1 MTEFLKKICPVILAV
16 LLFTPLQGRPQEPGE
31 QALLEEQ
38 QKQLQKKRDTLRQ
51 EQDFLRFQK
60 GFYVSDSKYLLL
72 DFVKEAGQLKYKN
85 RVLKSFKFTPAFKIS
100 SQTIQPGAVAL
111 TRKIQT
117 SGGWR
122 SLTFGAALV
131 IQMKSKAARREDRRV
146 PRIAVSRSDMASL
159 FYALEEGSR
168 AYVVR

>member
-1 MTEFLKKICPVILAV
+1 MSGFFKKICPLVLAV

-38 QKQLQKKRDTLRQ
+38 QKQLRKKRDTLRQ
-51 EQDFLRFQK
+51 EQDFLQFQK
-60 GFYVSDSKYLLL
+60 EFYVSDSKYLLL

-85 RVLKSFKFTPAFKIS
+85 RVLKSFIFTPSVKIP
-100 SQTIQPGAVAL
+100 SQAIQPGAVTL
-111 TRKIQT
+111 TKKIQT

-122 SLTFGAALV
+122 SLTFGASLV
-131 IQMKSKAARREDRRV
+131 IQMKSKAARREDLRV
-146 PRIAVSRSDMASL
+146 PRITVSRSDMASL

-168 AYVVR
+168 AYVVK

>member
-1 MTEFLKKICPVILAV
+1 MTEFLKKICPLVLAV
-16 LLFTPLQGRPQEPGE
+16 LLFAPLQGRPQEPGE

-38 QKQLQKKRDTLRQ
+38 QKQLQKKRDTLKQ
-51 EQDFLRFQK
+51 EQDFLQFQK
-60 GFYVSDSKYLLL
+60 EFYVSGSKYLLL
-72 DFVKEAGQLKYKN
+72 DFVKGAGQLKYKN

-100 SQTIQPGAVAL
+100 SQAIRPGAVTL

-117 SGGWR
+117 PGGWR
-122 SLTFGAALV
+122 SLTFGGALV

-146 PRIAVSRSDMASL
+146 PRITISRSDMASL

>member
-1 MTEFLKKICPVILAV
+1 MTEFLKKTCPVVLAV
-16 LLFTPLQGRPQEPGE
+16 LLLAPLQGRPQEPGE

-38 QKQLQKKRDTLRQ
+38 QKQLQKKRDTLKQ
-51 EQDFLRFQK
+51 EQDFLQFQK
-60 GFYVSDSKYLLL
+60 EFHVSDSKYLLL
-72 DFVKEAGQLKYKN
+72 DFVRKAGQLKYKN
-85 RVLKSFKFTPAFKIS
+85 RVLKSFKFTPAFKVPAHA
-100 SQTIQPGAVAL
+100 IQPGAVTL

-122 SLTFGAALV
+122 SLTFGASLV

-146 PRIAVSRSDMASL
+146 PRLTISRSDMASL
-159 FYALEEGSR
+159 FYALEEGSL

>member
-16 LLFTPLQGRPQEPGE
+16 LLFTPLQGQPQGPGE

-38 QKQLQKKRDTLRQ
+38 QKQLQKKRATLKQ
-51 EQDFLRFQK
+51 EQDFLQFQK
-60 GFYVSDSKYLLL
+60 EVYVSDSKYLLL

-85 RVLKSFKFTPAFKIS
+85 RVLKSFKFTPSFKLS
-100 SQTIQPGAVAL
+100 SQTIRPGAVTL
-111 TRKIQT
+111 TKKIQT

-146 PRIAVSRSDMASL
+146 PRLIVSRSDMASL
-159 FYALEEGSR
+159 FYALEEGSI
-168 AYVVR
+168 AYVVK

>member
-1 MTEFLKKICPVILAV
+1 MTEFLKKTCLVIIAV
-16 LLFTPLQGRPQEPGE
+16 LLFAPLEGRPQEPGE

-38 QKQLQKKRDTLRQ
+38 QKQLQKKRDRLRQ
-51 EQDFLRFQK
+51 EQDFLQFQK
-60 GFYVSDSKYLLL
+60 EFYVSDSKYLLL
-72 DFVKEAGQLKYKN
+72 DFVKGAGQLKYKN
-85 RVLKSFKFTPAFKIS
+85 RVLKGFIFTPSFKVSAQPIK
-100 SQTIQPGAVAL
+100 PGAVTL
-111 TRKIQT
+111 TKKTQT

-146 PRIAVSRSDMASL
+146 PRITVSRSDMASL
-159 FYALEEGSR
+159 FYALEEGSL